1 MFNRIK
7 RGAAIGLAF
16 ACLYSLYV
24 TGLYLIQGP
33 EPFQRLGTNLGVVI
47 GTYFFGG
54 ISAGVVVGVLQPI
67 ARWRLG
73 AMGVGIIAAFFV
85 FFGILVA
92 ADGLPSRWG
101 SDNWITL
108 TVLPI
113 LFGTFAGNS
122 FWKGPIA

>member
-16 ACLYSLYV
+16 PCLYSLYV

-73 AMGVGIIAAFFV
+73 EELNLGPHAYQAWELEAKVGQDVRIS
-85 FFGILVA
+85 L
-92 ADGLPSRWG
+92 
-101 SDNWITL
+101 
-108 TVLPI
+108 
-113 LFGTFAGNS
+113 
-122 FWKGPIA
+122 